1 MIKFNHKQSEHAT
14 MTKETFKKA
23 FIKKV
28 EEISGEKLED
38 STTQN
43 QYEALA
49 QLVMENITT
58 EWAHNNSRNRTF
70 SNKQI
75 YFFSIEFLIGRL
87 LCCFQ
92 SNNF

>member
-43 QYEALA
+43 QY
-49 QLVMENITT
+49 
-58 EWAHNNSRNRTF
+58 
-70 SNKQI
+70 
-75 YFFSIEFLIGRL
+75 
-87 LCCFQ
+87 
-92 SNNF
+92 